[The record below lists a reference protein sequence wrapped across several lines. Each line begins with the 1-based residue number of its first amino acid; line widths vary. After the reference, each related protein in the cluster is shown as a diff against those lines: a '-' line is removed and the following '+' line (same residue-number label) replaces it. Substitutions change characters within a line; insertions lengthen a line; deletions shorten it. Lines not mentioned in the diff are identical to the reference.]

1 MFNDSVWSA
10 RDPGPGSEGTIA
22 ASLIVR
28 AAPRNADIATPG
40 AATCA
45 TIFREDDPAGNAPRN
60 RGGAMRLTQALVLL
74 MGVTALSIGSIAL
87 GETYPARPVHLI
99 VTYPPAGSSDLMARI
114 LAQKLSELWAQPV
127 IVENK
132 AGAAGSIGM
141 DYAAHQ
147 PPDGYSFVIGNL
159 GPVTVNPLLS
169 KVPYDVE
176 RDFVPVSLIATG
188 PNVLVVNPKTPVKT
202 LGELIAY
209 ARANPGKLNFG
220 SGGAGSVAHLS
231 GEMLKSLA
239 HLYIVHVPYK
249 GGILSVND
257 LIAGHVQIVFSD
269 ALPVMQHIRA
279 GTLRALAITSPER
292 SPLVP
297 DVPTCLES
305 GVPGL
310 VAVNWW
316 GVLLPAGTPKPVA
329 DKFYADLVKVMQD
342 PEVKDKF
349 AQLGVEALSGAGEQF
364 AAYMRAE
371 TAKYAKLIK
380 DANIHSE

>member
-1 MFNDSVWSA
+1 M
-10 RDPGPGSEGTIA
+10 R
-22 ASLIVR
+22 IVR
-28 AAPRNADIATPG
+28 PLVFVFGLIA
-40 AATCA
+40 
-45 TIFREDDPAGNAPRN
+45 
-60 RGGAMRLTQALVLL
+60 VLQISAVL
-74 MGVTALSIGSIAL
+74 A
-87 GETYPARPVHLI
+87 ETYPSKPVRLI
-99 VTYPPAGSSDLMARI
+99 VTYPPAGSSDLMGRI
-114 LAQKLSELWAQPV
+114 LGQKLAELWGQPV

-132 AGAAGSIGM
+132 PGAAGSIGM

-159 GPVTVNPLLS
+159 GPVAVNPLLS

-176 RDFVPVSLIATG
+176 RDFIPVSLIATG
-188 PNVLVVNPKTPVKT
+188 PNVLVVNPKTPVKN

-220 SGGAGSVAHLS
+220 SGGPGSVAHLS

-239 HLYIVHVPYK
+239 HVDIVHVPYK

-257 LIAGHVQIVFSD
+257 LIAGHVQMVFSD

-297 DVPTCLES
+297 DVPTCVES

-316 GVLLPAGTPKPVA
+316 GVLLPAGTPKAIA
-329 DKFYADLVKVMQD
+329 DKFYSDLVKVMHD
-342 PEVKDKF
+342 PDVKEKF
-349 AQLGVEALSGAGEQF
+349 AQLGVEAVSGTAEQF
-364 AAYMRAE
+364 AAYMRTE

-380 DANIHSE
+380 EANIHAE

>member
-1 MFNDSVWSA
+1 
-10 RDPGPGSEGTIA
+10 
-22 ASLIVR
+22 
-28 AAPRNADIATPG
+28 
-40 AATCA
+40 
-45 TIFREDDPAGNAPRN
+45 
-60 RGGAMRLTQALVLL
+60 MRLTKALVLL
-74 MGVTALSIGSIAL
+74 MAGITLPIGSVGLAQ
-87 GETYPARPVHLI
+87 TYPAKPMRLI
-99 VTYPPAGSSDLMARI
+99 VTYPPAGSSDLMGRI
-114 LAQKLSELWAQPV
+114 LGQKLAELWGQPV

-132 AGAAGSIGM
+132 PGAAGSIGM

-159 GPVTVNPLLS
+159 GPVAVNPLLS
-169 KVPYDVE
+169 KVPFDVE

-188 PNVLVVNPKTPVKT
+188 PNVLVVNPKTPVRT

-220 SGGAGSVAHLS
+220 SGGPGSVAHLS
-231 GEMLKSLA
+231 GEMLKNLA
-239 HLYIVHVPYK
+239 HVDIVHVPYK

-269 ALPVMQHIRA
+269 ALPVMQHIRG

-297 DVPTCLES
+297 DVPTCVES

-316 GVLLPAGTPKPVA
+316 GVLLPAGTPKAIA
-329 DKFYADLVKVMQD
+329 DKFYSDLVKVMHD
-342 PEVKDKF
+342 PDVKEKF
-349 AQLGVEALSGAGEQF
+349 AQLGVEAVSSTPEQF
-364 AAYMRAE
+364 AAYMRTE

-380 DANIHSE
+380 EADIHAE

>member
-1 MFNDSVWSA
+1 M
-10 RDPGPGSEGTIA
+10 R
-22 ASLIVR
+22 
-28 AAPRNADIATPG
+28 
-40 AATCA
+40 
-45 TIFREDDPAGNAPRN
+45 IFRPLVFVFGLVA
-60 RGGAMRLTQALVLL
+60 ALLSS
-74 MGVTALSIGSIAL
+74 GVFA
-87 GETYPARPVHLI
+87 ETYPSKPVRLI
-99 VTYPPAGSSDLMARI
+99 VTYPPAGSSDLMARVFRAK
-114 LAQKLSELWAQPV
+114 LAEHWGQQV
-127 IVENK
+127 ITENK
-132 AGAAGSIGM
+132 PGAAGSIGM

-159 GPVTVNPLLS
+159 GPVAVNPLLS

-188 PNVLVVNPKTPVKT
+188 PNVLVVNPKTPVRT

-220 SGGAGSVAHLS
+220 SGGPGSVAHLS

-239 HLYIVHVPYK
+239 HVDIVHVPYK

-257 LIAGHVQIVFSD
+257 LIAGHVQMVFSD

-297 DVPTCLES
+297 DVPTCVES
-305 GVPGL
+305 GLPGL

-316 GVLLPAGTPKPVA
+316 GVLLPAGTPKAVA
-329 DKFYADLVKVMQD
+329 DKFYSDLVKVMHD
-342 PEVKDKF
+342 PDVKEKF
-349 AQLGVEALSGAGEQF
+349 AQLGVEAMSGTAEQF
-364 AAYMRAE
+364 AAYMRTE

-380 DANIHSE
+380 EANIHAE